1 MSWLGFL
8 VAFIGIA
15 LISLGIVRYMEEK
28 RNQALLNRFDRSE
41 YTNST
46 FVIYIGVIY
55 TFIGLFFIVKE
66 VLLR

>member
-8 VAFIGIA
+8 IAFIGIA
-15 LISLGIVRYMEEK
+15 LISLGIVKYTEEK
-28 RNQALLNRFDRSE
+28 RNQALLNRFDKSE

-46 FVIYIGVIY
+46 FVIYIGAIY
-55 TFIGLFFIVKE
+55 IFIGLFFMIKE